1 MDCEICLYPYDH
13 SKRKPYV
20 LSCPHRF
27 CSDCMNRKL
36 VDKKCPLC
44 NKPIR
49 SKFPNLTLMKT
60 LPDSVYDKTK
70 KDVESIVIETNELKV
85 KINQQCERKFT
96 DSLYRLQQQRQQFN
110 KNAIDLINLIK
121 LNQSRV
127 LDEFNAIEADINKN
141 FNEIKEQSQIDLDM
155 KYAKSSLDNNDLDDL
170 ELMNLKEN
178 FELKKFNLIHNIEQ
192 MDKFNADYDI
202 LYNETID
209 VKNGVFVQLKKVTC
223 KIRII

>member
-1 MDCEICLYPYDH
+1 M
-13 SKRKPYV
+13 
-20 LSCPHRF
+20 
-27 CSDCMNRKL
+27 
-36 VDKKCPLC
+36 
-44 NKPIR
+44 
-49 SKFPNLTLMKT
+49 
-60 LPDSVYDKTK
+60 
-70 KDVESIVIETNELKV
+70 
-85 KINQQCERKFT
+85 
-96 DSLYRLQQQRQQFN
+96 
-110 KNAIDLINLIK
+110 
-121 LNQSRV
+121 NQSRV

-141 FNEIKEQSQIDLDM
+141 FKEIKEQSQIDLDM